1 MRRDWAAWA
10 LGGAL
15 ALLAALLLVRVWDNA
30 RIMAGLF
37 NWPFQHDESESMI
50 VAETLLLDHGV
61 NIYAKLTP
69 QQFIAAPYPP
79 LYYLLNWPAI
89 HLLGATFKVGRALS
103 LAATLG
109 VGALLVMLTRRLTGD
124 WIAGLIAALAWAA
137 IGMVG
142 FWGVLVKPDMLTVA
156 LGLAG
161 LLWVLRA
168 AAGQGRV
175 WGALPLF
182 WAAFYS
188 KQTAIAAAVAA
199 CVWLILHGW
208 RRGLL
213 FTILY
218 AVGAGAGTL
227 LLNWWTA
234 GGYFYHEVTV
244 HNLPWFPAAYW
255 DVFSHWAG
263 TYWPLLLPGLLGLG
277 PALWRRTDLFPRFSL
292 PAQAG
297 EISSGSPRL
306 GGEGLGESSAEVNS
320 DRRPPTAKR
329 RIDAAWRARAAHSW
343 PALLAVGYTGMSL
356 IMSSGAGTLGGN
368 HNHLLDLT
376 AALCW
381 GLGAGVAALRTTPR
395 RIERPLRVGIVLAL
409 CAGVAVL
416 DPTPHWL
423 SHEFRVLPRTELD
436 GMPNVAQYT
445 SNTAGPIYS
454 TDLSVLLVTDKWRIN
469 LWTTDPYTQTHAASA
484 QIHRAVADRWDESAL
499 VAAVRA
505 RYFSLVVLRFKLA
518 ERNYDPA
525 GDLSPAMVQALSDS
539 YQLDQAN
546 VLYLYKPKPLP

>member
-10 LGGAL
+10 LGVAL
-15 ALLAALLLVRVWDNA
+15 ALLAALLLARVWDNA
-30 RIMAGLF
+30 RIMVGLF

-109 VGALLVMLTRRLTGD
+109 VGGLLIALTRRLTGD
-124 WIAGLIAALAWAA
+124 WSAGIIAALAWGAV
-137 IGMVG
+137 GMVG

-156 LGLAG
+156 LGLGG
-161 LLWVLRA
+161 LLWLLRA
-168 AAGQGRV
+168 AAGQGRI

-199 CVWLILHGW
+199 CVWLILRDW
-208 RRGLL
+208 RRGVI
-213 FTILY
+213 FSAIY
-218 AVGAGAGTL
+218 AAGAVAGTL
-227 LLNWWTA
+227 LLNWWTE
-234 GGYFYHEVTV
+234 GGYFYHEITV
-244 HNLPWFPAAYW
+244 HALPWFPAAYW
-255 DVFSHWAG
+255 DAFRNWAG

-277 PALWRRTDLFPRFSL
+277 LALWRGDPSPPPPPLRREGETLSHSLNSPSLFRRGRWGVRP
-292 PAQAG
+292 
-297 EISSGSPRL
+297 SSSPSFV
-306 GGEGLGESSAEVNS
+306 GEGLGEMSARSS
-320 DRRPPTAKR
+320 
-329 RIDAAWRARAAHSW
+329 
-343 PALLAVGYTGMSL
+343 PALLAAGYAGMSL

-381 GLGAGVAALRTTPR
+381 GLGLGVAALRAAPR
-395 RIERPLRVGIVLAL
+395 SGGRRLATGVMLAL
-409 CAGVAVL
+409 CAGVVAL
-416 DPTPHWL
+416 DPAPHWL
-423 SHEFRVLPRTELD
+423 SHEFRVLPRTEIA

-469 LWTTDPYTQTHAASA
+469 LWTT
-484 QIHRAVADRWDESAL
+484 
-499 VAAVRA
+499 
-505 RYFSLVVLRFKLA
+505 
-518 ERNYDPA
+518 
-525 GDLSPAMVQALSDS
+525 
-539 YQLDQAN
+539 
-546 VLYLYKPKPLP
+546 